1 MFLFLG
7 IENIFIL
14 IQYFTFMIANF
25 QGSVANSFKKVKEDM
40 DFLRVELEK
49 VKKYLLFKNNE
60 ILSLKTEIRA
70 LNEIVSK
77 LREQNNSSSI
87 GNERVINHHQ
97 QSSTIINN
105 DFTTEAI
112 SYGKGQKPIRLLL
125 ENKFRSLTDMEFSVF
140 MTIYHL
146 EEELGKVTYKNIAN
160 KFNLTEAT
168 VRNHITNLMNKDIPI
183 DKERLFNK
191 KILLYIKK
199 DFRELN
205 MASRLLEIRQIPKNT
220 VDKS

>member
-1 MFLFLG
+1 
-7 IENIFIL
+7 
-14 IQYFTFMIANF
+14 
-25 QGSVANSFKKVKEDM
+25 M